1 MHLPMQETRETRENA
16 RKFQRNIYSCIID
29 YAKAFVCDCVCHN
42 KLWKILKKMGIL
54 DNLTCPQRNLHADQE
69 ATKPDMEQRTGSK
82 CQGCILSPCL
92 FNFYAKYIMQN
103 AGQDELQAGIKIAR
117 RNTTTPDMQIQL

>member
-1 MHLPMQETRETRENA
+1 MQETRETRENA

-69 ATKPDMEQRTGSK
+69 ATEPDMEEWTGLKLGKEYVKHVYCHPAYLTYMQSISCK
-82 CQGCILSPCL
+82 MMDWIQHKQESGLQE
-92 FNFYAKYIMQN
+92 KYQ
-103 AGQDELQAGIKIAR
+103 
-117 RNTTTPDMQIQL
+117 

>member
-1 MHLPMQETRETRENA
+1 
-16 RKFQRNIYSCIID
+16 
-29 YAKAFVCDCVCHN
+29 
-42 KLWKILKKMGIL
+42 MGIL
-54 DNLTCPQRNLHADQE
+54 DNLTCPLRNLHADQE
-69 ATKPDMEQRTGSK
+69 ATEPDMEQQTGSK

-103 AGQDELQAGIKIAR
+103 AGQDESQAGIKIAR